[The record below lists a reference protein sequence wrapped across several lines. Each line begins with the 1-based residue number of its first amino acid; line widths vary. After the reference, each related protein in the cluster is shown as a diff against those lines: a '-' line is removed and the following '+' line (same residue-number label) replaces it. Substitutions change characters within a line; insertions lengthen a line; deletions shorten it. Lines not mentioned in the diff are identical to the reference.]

1 MTHTILLYGATGY
14 TGRLIAAEA
23 ALVGMAGGGLGGP
36 YRMVL
41 AGRNGA
47 ALAEIAEQHGME
59 YRAFA
64 LEDPSRVKRAL
75 RDVDLV
81 INAARPFALTG
92 DRLAKSSLD
101 ADCHYVDINGEVDVY
116 QRLDDLGRFARD
128 RKLAMVCSAG
138 HTAAGSDLLL
148 DAALSHLATRPDL
161 HYGHEL
167 GAIRIAMARIVNLS
181 RGSVETLWR
190 SLREQVTVVHGGSLW
205 HEPVGK
211 IERTFDFRDH
221 GDPKAERDLRI
232 ASAANLVDT
241 LSARLTVAR
250 HRFSATR
257 MESYVEAGT
266 AARLGYQLAS
276 FLAPVAA
283 IPGVRFLVQQQ
294 IEFLPEGPTPEDLR
308 DERHVILLDIED
320 PARARLVDWRWDT
333 PNAYQFTAQ
342 VVVEIAAKTI
352 EGSGV
357 GWLTPGA
364 VLHPRRQELTST
376 QGALRGC
383 RLDERR
389 IS

>member
-1 MTHTILLYGATGY
+1 M
-14 TGRLIAAEA
+14 
-23 ALVGMAGGGLGGP
+23 
-36 YRMVL
+36 
-41 AGRNGA
+41 
-47 ALAEIAEQHGME
+47 
-59 YRAFA
+59 
-64 LEDPSRVKRAL
+64 
-75 RDVDLV
+75 
-81 INAARPFALTG
+81 
-92 DRLAKSSLD
+92 
-101 ADCHYVDINGEVDVY
+101 
-116 QRLDDLGRFARD
+116 
-128 RKLAMVCSAG
+128 
-138 HTAAGSDLLL
+138 
-148 DAALSHLATRPDL
+148 
-161 HYGHEL
+161 
-167 GAIRIAMARIVNLS
+167 
-181 RGSVETLWR
+181 
-190 SLREQVTVVHGGSLW
+190 
-205 HEPVGK
+205 
-211 IERTFDFRDH
+211 
-221 GDPKAERDLRI
+221 
-232 ASAANLVDT
+232 
-241 LSARLTVAR
+241 
-250 HRFSATR
+250 
-257 MESYVEAGT
+257 EAGT

-294 IEFLPEGPTPEDLR
+294 IEFLPEGPTPEDLL